1 MAEDSSP
8 ISDDSVSGD
17 SVPDGPPTEEYR
29 EKKGNRSALEKVS
42 MLVPNLSEETT
53 VAAVAA
59 DAEVSKE
66 TARKYLHHFENWNVV
81 VRTGT
86 DPETFVRNESYFEWL
101 HVDTLRRDHSVDELQ
116 EMLSDLAVEDERL
129 AAELD
134 ADSPAAVSLLE
145 DGYAD
150 ADDRTERVRR
160 WRSVRDRMND
170 VIAALQ
176 QELELGDNASRDRA
190 TAERLRVSE

>member
-8 ISDDSVSGD
+8 VPDG

-29 EKKGNRSALEKVS
+29 EKQGNRSALEKVS
-42 MLVPNLSEETT
+42 LLVPNLSEETT

-66 TARKYLHHFENWNVV
+66 TARKYLQHFENWNVV

-101 HVDTLRRDHSVDELQ
+101 RVDALRREHSVDELQ

-150 ADDRTERVRR
+150 ADDRTENVRR

-170 VIAALQ
+170 VVAALQ
-176 QELELGDNASRDRA
+176 QELELGDDAPSDRA